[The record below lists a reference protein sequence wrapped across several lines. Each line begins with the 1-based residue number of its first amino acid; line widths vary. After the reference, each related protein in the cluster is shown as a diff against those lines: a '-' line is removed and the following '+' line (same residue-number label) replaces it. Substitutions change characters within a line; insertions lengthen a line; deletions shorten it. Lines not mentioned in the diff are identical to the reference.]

1 MDFRIEEGA
10 ECGMW
15 DCGLLCWGKHTRITV
30 LLVLLH
36 EPLAVWPG
44 KTLDLYDLCGFC
56 IYIYICMYL
65 YVSVFQ
71 SRVELPRLLLMGE
84 EKS

>member
-56 IYIYICMYL
+56 IYIYL
-65 YVSVFQ
+65 YVSVCFCISKQ
-71 SRVELPRLLLMGE
+71 GGTSQTASHG
-84 EKS
+84 